1 MLRSHFMGDLGL
13 VLPIGYKVYYK
24 MAHIS
29 LQNVFVDFPIYDA
42 TTGRSL
48 KKQLMQAATGGLMGS
63 NERGCIV
70 VRALKDISLDLKEG
84 NRLGLVGH
92 NGAGKSTLL
101 RVIAGIYEPTQGIV
115 NIEGKVTSLIDLSLG
130 MDASATGIE
139 NIFLR
144 GALLGFNRRWL
155 TTKIKD
161 IVDFAGI
168 GNFIKMP
175 LRTYSTGMQMR
186 LAFSIATLQQPEIL
200 LMDEWLTVGD
210 ADFQEK
216 AQIRLN
222 EIVRNTSIL
231 VIATHSPNLVQKT
244 CNKTI
249 KLVRG
254 ELAEQLD

>member
-1 MLRSHFMGDLGL
+1 
-13 VLPIGYKVYYK
+13 
-24 MAHIS
+24 
-29 LQNVFVDFPIYDA
+29 
-42 TTGRSL
+42 
-48 KKQLMQAATGGLMGS
+48 
-63 NERGCIV
+63 
-70 VRALKDISLDLKEG
+70 
-84 NRLGLVGH
+84 
-92 NGAGKSTLL
+92 
-101 RVIAGIYEPTQGIV
+101 
-115 NIEGKVTSLIDLSLG
+115 

-231 VIATHSPNLVQKT
+231 VIATHSPDLVQKT